1 MHFFRGAVMEG
12 CDLSD
17 EDFEEIR
24 MLTGFRPVQIRR
36 IRKKFLSYIG
46 TKAGKRS
53 SKQSA
58 LGMIDNAAAISPI
71 SEAPADGRDIMSI
84 SLEEFLAI
92 PTIAVNPLRHQLA
105 LCFSF
110 EMPLFGAGDA
120 GEDGLAE
127 VDQPNDGAVKK
138 GTGTGNSMLNQR
150 ISFKDFMVALSI
162 FNAPGKKEKKLDFAF
177 KIHDFDRDK
186 KIGKEDLVQYF
197 KLTMADAIANGAEED
212 NVPTPTNPE
221 GGGEDEGGTVPEE
234 DPESPPEPQD
244 AAVSPGEDAVEEIAT
259 FQSSL
264 EKLAT
269 SVLKEAKTDS
279 LSFEDFNRVV
289 APSDFESRLFINL
302 E

>member
-1 MHFFRGAVMEG
+1 
-12 CDLSD
+12 
-17 EDFEEIR
+17 
-24 MLTGFRPVQIRR
+24 MLTGFRPVSIRR

-46 TKAGKRS
+46 TKAEKRS
-53 SKQSA
+53 SKQSK
-58 LGMIDNAAAISPI
+58 LGMVDAAAAISPI
-71 SEAPADGRDIMSI
+71 SEAPVDGGDLMSI

-92 PTIAVNPLRHQLA
+92 PTIAVNPLRDQLA
-105 LCFSF
+105 LCFGF
-110 EMPLFGAGDA
+110 EIPLFGARDA
-120 GEDGLAE
+120 GEDGVAE
-127 VDQPNDGAVKK
+127 EDQPSDSTAEKSIDDG
-138 GTGTGNSMLNQR
+138 SLMLNQR
-150 ISFKDFMVALSI
+150 ISFKDFMIALSI

-197 KLTMADAIANGAEED
+197 KLTMSDALASGAEEGI
-212 NVPTPTNPE
+212 VSAATNPE
-221 GGGEDEGGTVPEE
+221 GGGEGGAVREE

-244 AAVSPGEDAVEEIAT
+244 AAASPGEDGAVEEIAS
-259 FQSSL
+259 FQSNL
-264 EKLAT
+264 EKLAA